1 MKSAE
6 VGTAEVGTAE
16 VFPES
21 TRILRFDIST
31 KGQS

>member
-1 MKSAE
+1 LDPSMKS
-6 VGTAEVGTAE
+6 AEVGTAE